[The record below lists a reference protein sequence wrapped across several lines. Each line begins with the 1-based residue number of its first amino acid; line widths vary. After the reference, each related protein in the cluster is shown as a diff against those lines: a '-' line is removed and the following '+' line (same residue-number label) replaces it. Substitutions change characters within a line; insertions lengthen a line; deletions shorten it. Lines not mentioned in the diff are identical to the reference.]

1 MVLLAGQIRIGTS
14 DGRSA
19 FPRSWVKRK
28 TVGAQIHSVGMQSR
42 LNSAFLKDAGSGISL
57 QALTHP
63 CKRGFQGSAGLQVS
77 TCWPLTS
84 SIKSRSY
91 TECFCLFL
99 PDL

>member
-1 MVLLAGQIRIGTS
+1 MDRGRPQGAVPNCQALLLEGWGSGAACRSDQNRHS

-77 TCWPLTS
+77 TC
-84 SIKSRSY
+84 
-91 TECFCLFL
+91 
-99 PDL
+99 